1 MQYKI
6 RRVNP
11 PGRDALE
18 HGLFGNK
25 GGAKLGSTWDNHLY
39 IARQKMANGWRY
51 FYSQA
56 ELRAAQAKQA
66 GGQLKRNAT
75 AAAKSGVASAKRAV
89 RNAPDNIRSGI
100 SSARNSIRSTASSA
114 KTSAGNALNSART
127 TAAKAKNVLSGQYAK
142 DVDKRYNDSQTTV
155 ESTYDDGKR
164 MQTTTVH
171 DQEAYDKAVKDSQK
185 LTYKISDGINRTL
198 SAVKDSST
206 KGKDFLD
213 RAINSGKDKASS
225 AVDKAREAASKAA
238 DKAQAAA
245 DKAMKAAEDARKVA
259 EEAVNR
265 AKAAIPE
272 TKAKEEAPKPVEK
285 KSQPEPAQK
294 QESSYPKKPDN
305 VSEEYWE
312 ELHGPDPNKKSDN
325 QASKPMDI
333 KKASDEYIE
342 DLYSNSKKNDG
353 SGVSPELELEYNY
366 RQASNQ
372 AEYLGRVTDTKS
384 DAAEAALKK
393 YGRDSQQYKKAYDE
407 MEEAF
412 DQLHEAEDLLKR
424 YERERNK

>member
-6 RRVNP
+6 RRVDP
-11 PGRDALE
+11 PARDAIE
-18 HGLFGNK
+18 HGLFGK

-66 GGQLKRNAT
+66 GQNTVNAVKNSNVVKGAQRKVQTMANERNSKRAYKDSIKNYNQAANT
-75 AAAKSGVASAKRAV
+75 HGVSSAQARAAADKVRKGANDYAQSIVDNNKKYDPLENLDKYNKSQYKTAREVAGKVYGASASVVIGAAV
-89 RNAPDNIRSGI
+89 SEKIRN
-100 SSARNSIRSTASSA
+100 
-114 KTSAGNALNSART
+114 KL
-127 TAAKAKNVLSGQYAK
+127 K
-142 DVDKRYNDSQTTV
+142 D
-155 ESTYDDGKR
+155 
-164 MQTTTVH
+164 
-171 DQEAYDKAVKDSQK
+171 VKDSV
-185 LTYKISDGINRTL
+185 D
-198 SAVKDSST
+198 

-225 AVDKAREAASKAA
+225 AVDKAREAATKAA

-245 DKAMKAAEDARKVA
+245 DKAKKAAEDARKVA

-294 QESSYPKKPDN
+294 KESSYPEKPDN

-312 ELHGPDPNKKSDN
+312 ELHGPDPNKKSNN

-333 KKASDEYIE
+333 KKAPDEYIE

-384 DAAEAALKK
+384 DAAEAA
-393 YGRDSQQYKKAYDE
+393 
-407 MEEAF
+407 
-412 DQLHEAEDLLKR
+412 
-424 YERERNK
+424 